1 MCYLILILKIVLSLE
16 YVFSCLLIG
25 LIFFGL
31 KPYVLYKTV
40 NTEVCLFMFKNECD
54 FPSVRTFVWGFVFI

>member
-1 MCYLILILKIVLSLE
+1 MLIDFDSENCFVFGIF
-16 YVFSCLLIG
+16 FSCLLIG
-25 LIFFGL
+25 LIIFGR

-54 FPSVRTFVWGFVFI
+54 FPWVRTFVWGFVFI